1 MSELRNINIGEPI
14 VITATRTWLDRGVT
28 GLDVSLTIQ
37 RESDDLYW
45 TDSNW
50 GSRTILTMPE
60 VSASNE
66 PGVYEY
72 VGPSASGTE
81 IYRSR
86 AFILSGQYAF
96 DSYERLITTV
106 SNNDLAGQMTLNN
119 SIISSVS
126 GNMGLVT
133 GFSPAALDSIYNKTI
148 DDVTVSGIFE
158 LILSYAN
165 GSFSYDTPSNTITFF
180 KRDGTTPI
188 TTMRF
193 PDENTRTRIS

>member
-1 MSELRNINIGEPI
+1 MSELRNVNVDEPI

-50 GSRTILTMPE
+50 GSRTVLTMPE
-60 VSASNE
+60 VSSSNE

-72 VGPSASGTE
+72 TGPSASGTE

-86 AFILSGQYAF
+86 AYITSGQYAF
-96 DSYERLITTV
+96 DSYERLVTTV

-133 GFSPAALDSIYNKTI
+133 GFTPTALDSIFNKTI
-148 DDVTVSGIFE
+148 DNVSVSGILE
-158 LILSYAN
+158 LMLAYSN
-165 GSFSYDTPSNTITFF
+165 GSFLYDESTKIVTFF
-180 KRDGTTPI
+180 KRDGETPI
-188 TTMRF
+188 TTMKF
-193 PDENTRTRIS
+193 PDDNTRTRMS